1 MNAESI
7 MQNLRI
13 VSMIREQDKLVT
25 NPRFGLRAPT
35 AMRSL
40 MRMWLG
46 ENRETD
52 LLNLRNLFGSA
63 LCLAQLNEAA
73 AFRGD
78 ATLPLGS
85 VSTDRLI
92 EAVCSAVEGMGTL
105 LRTYHDDQETCARLE
120 LMVQEVKDHV
130 NAMRPHTFA
139 GSGARGRAGPD
150 ASRTPP
156 GSADTQ
162 TGRAA
167 SPTPSSPRDG
177 P

>member
-1 MNAESI
+1 

-35 AMRSL
+35 AWRSVV
-40 MRMWLG
+40 RRWLG

-52 LLNLRNLFGSA
+52 LLNLRNLFGAA

-73 AFRGD
+73 AYRGD
-78 ATLPLGS
+78 TTLPLGS
-85 VSTDRLI
+85 ISTDRLI
-92 EAVCSAVEGMGTL
+92 EAVTDAVRGLATL

-120 LMVQEVKDHV
+120 LLVQEVKDHV

-139 GSGARGRAGPD
+139 PPGSAARAPAGPD
-150 ASRTPP
+150 GSRTPP
-156 GSADTQ
+156 GSAGTR
-162 TGRAA
+162 TGPPA
-167 SPTPSSPRDG
+167 SPPPSSPRDD